1 MAQHEKHLQTT
12 TFAKQGRYPTEA
24 EVADLRRMLCTVG
37 VAPVSDSASRHCA
50 QQSGRKD
57 AGLWSFVASF
67 RAEKPSKK
75 PASSKPATGVAPG
88 RGGDTTG
95 FAAAA
100 VPSAENE
107 AAQAMVDMGFKEAD
121 ITRALEQ
128 TSFNFGR
135 ALVLLLNGLDAD
147 RTKYDTRERFRRHA
161 AKTVRRLDSDKLG
174 NDEVTTQY
182 SQRARSEFNFEPLV
196 LDLGQYAGRTT
207 GACFWLCL
215 AAGLVERAPRV
226 LAQALPG
233 ESDARRAVEQLCA
246 MGARASAGGDHRRT
260 PLGVVAEALR
270 ARFCGNESAVLL
282 RPDMK
287 ARIYNA
293 FAGLGVRGPARTEQ
307 MYTRWVEKLATREY
321 ADELVLLCVAMEL
334 GVRITVIPY
343 TPPLANAQWAMTT
356 YGPEGGDHVLFL
368 GNNDVHYVYLSQAP

>member
-1 MAQHEKHLQTT
+1 MAFHKLPPFADFLAARLTREFAARADFEHKADALFVKLLGRRGISPEALVAQHEKHLQTT

-24 EVADLRRMLCTVG
+24 EVADLRRMLSTVG

-50 QQSGRKD
+50 QQSSRKD

-75 PASSKPATGVAPG
+75 PANSKPATGAAPG

-107 AAQAMVDMGFKEAD
+107 AAQTMVDMGFKEAD

-147 RTKYDTRERFRRHA
+147 RAKYDTLERFRRHA
-161 AKTVRRLDSDKLG
+161 TKTVRRLDSDKLG
-174 NDEVTTQY
+174 DDEVTTQY

-207 GACFWLCL
+207 GACLWLCL
-215 AAGLVERAPRV
+215 TAGLVERAPHV
-226 LAQALPG
+226 LAQALTG
-233 ESDARRAVEQLCA
+233 NCDARQAVAHLIAQNVQGC
-246 MGARASAGGDHRRT
+246 GDGGVRHT
-260 PLGVVAEALR
+260 PLGDVWARRRR
-270 ARFCGNESAVLL
+270 ACYS
-282 RPDMK
+282 
-287 ARIYNA
+287 
-293 FAGLGVRGPARTEQ
+293 LG
-307 MYTRWVEKLATREY
+307 
-321 ADELVLLCVAMEL
+321 
-334 GVRITVIPY
+334 
-343 TPPLANAQWAMTT
+343 
-356 YGPEGGDHVLFL
+356 
-368 GNNDVHYVYLSQAP
+368 